1 MHKTP
6 SQDIFYKSGRMQNN
20 DNFNK
25 NRSEERTT
33 SKMITQQTSHIH
45 HHSQSMNSERNNGI
59 NDNNPSASA
68 MPPAF
73 DKKIL

>member
-1 MHKTP
+1 
-6 SQDIFYKSGRMQNN
+6 MQN

-25 NRSEERTT
+25 NRSEERA
-33 SKMITQQTSHIH
+33 SQKMAFNPSHGH
-45 HHSQSMNSERNNGI
+45 HHSQSMNSERNNSI
-59 NDNNPSASA
+59 NDNNHSASA

>member
-1 MHKTP
+1 
-6 SQDIFYKSGRMQNN
+6 MQSS

-25 NRSEERTT
+25 NRSEERTS
-33 SKMITQQTSHIH
+33 SKIAMNPALHAH
-45 HHSQSMNSERNNGI
+45 HHSQSMNSERNNSI